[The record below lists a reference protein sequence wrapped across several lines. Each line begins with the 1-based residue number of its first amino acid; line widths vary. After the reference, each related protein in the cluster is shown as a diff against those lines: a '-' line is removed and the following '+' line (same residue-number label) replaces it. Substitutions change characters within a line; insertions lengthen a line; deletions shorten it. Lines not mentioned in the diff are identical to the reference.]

1 MKFIEVLSF
10 TNNLKDLL
18 GKPDVKVSNL
28 TIEMDEDFSH
38 IYIKN
43 IGDAEAYNISME
55 FKNSNWNNPIKD
67 SLFSLSPKQT
77 KQIGIFLM
85 DLNTDTS
92 DVELNWTD
100 ETKGDF
106 YKTFL
111 VGHRR

>member
-55 FKNSNWNNPIKD
+55 FKNSNWNNPMKGN
-67 SLFSLSPKQT
+67 LFSLSPKQT
-77 KQIGIFLM
+77 KKVGIFLI
-85 DLNTDTS
+85 DWNTDSST
-92 DVELNWTD
+92 VELIWTD

-111 VGHRR
+111 IGYLR

>member
-1 MKFIEVLSF
+1 MEFSKLLSIAA
-10 TNNLKDLL
+10 NLKDLL
-18 GKPDVKVSNL
+18 EKSDVKVSNL
-28 TIEMDEDFSH
+28 IIEIDDDLSN
-38 IYIKN
+38 IYITN